1 MVEVGL
7 LARLEA
13 NPGKGKD
20 VDAFPRGG
28 LAVVDGEPATV
39 TWFAIRLGPTTT

>member
-13 NPGKGKD
+13 KPD
-20 VDAFPRGG
+20 ELFARPPVIERVDL
-28 LAVVDGEPATV
+28 LAVKFPKAK
-39 TWFAIRLGPTTT
+39 